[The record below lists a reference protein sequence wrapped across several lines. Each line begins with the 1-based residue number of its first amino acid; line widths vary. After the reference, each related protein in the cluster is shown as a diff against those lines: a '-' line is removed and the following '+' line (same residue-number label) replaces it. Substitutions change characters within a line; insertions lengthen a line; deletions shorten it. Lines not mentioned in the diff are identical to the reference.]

1 MPSLIPSQPVATG
14 EKPLAEVVVE
24 GELSPFEHEAL
35 YRLLRKSFKVEQPS
49 YRELSDE
56 DLAAR
61 VNVVFHYPYSRTIFT
76 DVLQEN
82 WRDFKEL
89 FKQITYRRGRAGAAF
104 TLTFIAPEIRII
116 FRSGALSEKD
126 LGSALDQVGHLTMIV
141 SHMLRPDKMDKPVE
155 KIFFFYDK
163 ATTEFYTTYDTL
175 SLHDALP
182 ISIASLRARK
192 KFSSVA
198 RDASALVAI

>member
-1 MPSLIPSQPVATG
+1 MPSLIPSQPLATG

-82 WRDFKEL
+82 WRDLKEL
-89 FKQITYRRGRAGAAF
+89 FKQITYRRGRVGAAF

-116 FRSGALSEKD
+116 FRSGALSEKE

-155 KIFFFYDK
+155 KIETVYDK
-163 ATTEFYTTYDTL
+163 GSDRWHEFQASSSTDERYVFDETL
-175 SLHDALP
+175 SRWVPA
-182 ISIASLRARK
+182 AK
-192 KFSSVA
+192 
-198 RDASALVAI
+198 

>member
-1 MPSLIPSQPVATG
+1 MPSLIPSQPLATG

-82 WRDFKEL
+82 WRDLKEL
-89 FKQITYRRGRAGAAF
+89 FKQITYRRGRVGAAF

-116 FRSGALSEKD
+116 FRSGALSEKE

-141 SHMLRPDKMDKPVE
+141 AHIVRPYKMCKRIQ
-155 KIFFFYDK
+155 K
-163 ATTEFYTTYDTL
+163 
-175 SLHDALP
+175 
-182 ISIASLRARK
+182 
-192 KFSSVA
+192 SVT
-198 RDASALVAI
+198 

>member
-1 MPSLIPSQPVATG
+1 MPSLIPSPSQPVATG

-35 YRLLRKSFKVEQPS
+35 YRLLRKSFRLEQPS
-49 YRELSDE
+49 YKELSDE
-56 DLAAR
+56 DLATR
-61 VNVVFHYPYSRTIFT
+61 VNVVFYHPYSRTIFT

-82 WRDFKEL
+82 WRDLKEL

-116 FRSGALSEKD
+116 FRSGALSEKE

-155 KIFFFYDK
+155 KIETVYDK
-163 ATTEFYTTYDTL
+163 RSDRWHEFQASSSTDERYVFDETL
-175 SLHDALP
+175 SRWVPA
-182 ISIASLRARK
+182 AK
-192 KFSSVA
+192 
-198 RDASALVAI
+198 

>member
-1 MPSLIPSQPVATG
+1 MPRSQLNRQRVNRTMPSLIPSPSPSQPVATG

-61 VNVVFHYPYSRTIFT
+61 VNVVFHHPYSMTIFT
-76 DVLQEN
+76 DVLQVN
-82 WRDFKEL
+82 WRDLKEL
-89 FKQITYRRGRAGAAF
+89 FKQVTYRRGRAGAAF

-116 FRSGALSEKD
+116 FRSGALSEKE

-155 KIFFFYDK
+155 KIETVYDK
-163 ATTEFYTTYDTL
+163 RSD
-175 SLHDALP
+175 
-182 ISIASLRARK
+182 R
-192 KFSSVA
+192 
-198 RDASALVAI
+198 